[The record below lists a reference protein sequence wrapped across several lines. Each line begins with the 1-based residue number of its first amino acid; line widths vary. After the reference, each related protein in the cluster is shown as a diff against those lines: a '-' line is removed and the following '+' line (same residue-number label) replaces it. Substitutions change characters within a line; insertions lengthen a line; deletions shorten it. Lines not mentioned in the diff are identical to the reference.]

1 VPCAF
6 IKLAEDVKMTE
17 DEVIE
22 YCRLNMA
29 RYKVPKKVVF
39 VDLPRTSTGKV
50 QKFVLRQWARDA
62 E

>member
-1 VPCAF
+1 
-6 IKLAEDVKMTE
+6 MTE